1 MAGKGPLDT
10 KIDTGALNEVIVFAN
25 QYRIDV
31 SQKAQDIRRIC
42 ASMEE
47 EESLKGGD
55 GDVIRE
61 NFAKIAVGCNN
72 LDKSTQYIAKQL
84 NERLGHAIEMRHGKS
99 VAGSTDSINQATQKQ
114 GVFAKE

>member
-25 QYRIDV
+25 QYRIEV
-31 SQKAQDIRRIC
+31 SQRAQDIRRIC
-42 ASMEE
+42 AQMED

-61 NFAKIAVGCNN
+61 NFAKIAAGCNN
-72 LDKSTQYIAKQL
+72 LDKSTQFIAKQL

-99 VAGSTDSINQATQKQ
+99 IGSSTESIDKAAQKT
-114 GVFAKE
+114 GIFKE